1 MAQTCVFLFPLS
13 FRKLLIQDIN
23 DLKYQQEEAKKA
35 LGHGEN
41 QPGKEEDPVMLRI
54 ALGYILSKAICVQ
67 FCRQ

>member
-41 QPGKEEDPVMLRI
+41 QPGKEEDRVMLRI
-54 ALGYILSKAICVQ
+54 ALGYIVSKAICVQ

>member
-1 MAQTCVFLFPLS
+1 MAQTCVFLFPLPC
-13 FRKLLIQDIN
+13 RKLLIQDIN

-41 QPGKEEDPVMLRI
+41 QPGNEEDPVMLRI
-54 ALGYILSKAICVQ
+54 ALGYIVSKAICVQ